1 MDSERRKKKR
11 ERCDKGGKWGKKGKP
26 FWLSGSATSARAASR
41 AALSKLFVLRGFSE
55 NSGTLLPCIPDHF
68 CGLGSGDLCK
78 KIVRAFRWF
87 SLLVSVRIA
96 PTQIIFAD
104 RLVVTLLVTMGT
116 LF

>member
-11 ERCDKGGKWGKKGKP
+11 ERCDKGGKWKKKRETFLAEWFGDFCASGFEGSP
-26 FWLSGSATSARAASR
+26 F
-41 AALSKLFVLRGFSE
+41 KIFVLRGFSE

-78 KIVRAFRWF
+78 KIVPAFRWF
-87 SLLVSVRIA
+87 SLLVCVRIA